1 MMKNGYN
8 PKEYALLM
16 VLDYLNSVNR
26 GIVYDLEDKTDLTQD
41 EKKKVK
47 TQIKQLHKALWE
59 NTFFS
64 KGKA

>member
-1 MMKNGYN
+1 MTNGHS

-26 GIVYDLEDKTDLTQD
+26 GIVYDLEDKTDLTQE

-47 TQIKQLHKALWE
+47 TQIKKLHKALWE

-64 KGKA
+64 KGVAT